1 MCSSGLQQISQ
12 KIGHVCITYGILF
25 SYFLKREVLPVE
37 FEEKT
42 FIGIAAN
49 VMLFVQGLYG
59 RPIFVFLLLV
69 TVPLTWLLAH
79 LASQKA
85 ASLAKD
91 APPQDQKS

>member
-1 MCSSGLQQISQ
+1 MITSEFSPENKLSS
-12 KIGHVCITYGILF
+12 LF
-25 SYFLKREVLPVE
+25 RLLAVVT
-37 FEEKT
+37 T